1 MALFEYH
8 KFKAPKMLQVPSVT
22 MNGESGPASVAYHI
36 LLGAEANVWRLKA
49 FVQATLIPIDGA
61 SVAVGLRVRL

>member
-1 MALFEYH
+1 M
-8 KFKAPKMLQVPSVT
+8 T